1 MACNCKN
8 CKDVTLFKGSDGVGV
23 QHIEFNG
30 CPTGCDGTF
39 TIFLTDGTTYTSP
52 DLAGNRFKYVAE
64 FAGQLDA
71 TYTITRAELISC
83 RVVPDPSCNP
93 GDSDFEFTD
102 FNIQVWTRL
111 NPGVPAADWT
121 KVNDAAITVNAT
133 TGDISVIPGAT
144 TDNAFIRIV
153 ILA

>member
-1 MACNCKN
+1 MAFRFCYI
-8 CKDVTLFKGSDGVGV
+8 FKSVSQSRSDGVGV

-30 CPTGCDGTF
+30 CPTACDGTF

-52 DLAGNRFKYVAE
+52 DLSGSRFKYVTE
-64 FAGQLDA
+64 SEGQLDA
-71 TYTITRAELISC
+71 TYTITRGELISC

-111 NPGVPAADWT
+111 NPGVPATDWT
-121 KVNDAAITVNAT
+121 KVNDATITVNAT
-133 TGDISVIPGAT
+133 TGDISVSQS
-144 TDNAFIRIV
+144 RS
-153 ILA
+153 